1 MQAGVKDKYIVSKGA
16 DNYVEVRYALQFLS
30 QRLPKDMFDMYAC
43 VQMHKST
50 WRSMTY
56 VMHVKWPAVLCM
68 YVSMLDIAVHRHV
81 HLIHIQS
88 HTHQHTHMH
97 E

>member
-16 DNYVEVRYALQFLS
+16 DNYVEVRYALQFRG

-56 VMHVKWPAVLCM
+56 VNACEMARCALHVCEHA
-68 YVSMLDIAVHRHV
+68 
-81 HLIHIQS
+81 
-88 HTHQHTHMH
+88 
-97 E
+97 